1 MNYFLDTNICIY
13 YLKGMYPKIVSELLS
28 KNPDNIKIPSIVKAE
43 LFYGAEKSVIKEET
57 KEKINEFLLPFE
69 IIGFNDEATEVYGA
83 TRRSLEKKGLIIGP
97 NDLLI
102 ASIVLSENGIL
113 VTKNIKEFE
122 RIKELK
128 IENWT
133 E

>member
-1 MNYFLDTNICIY
+1 
-13 YLKGMYPKIVSELLS
+13 MYPEIVSKLLS
-28 KNPDNIKIPSIVKAE
+28 KNPENIKIPSIVKAE
-43 LFYGAEKSVIKEET
+43 LFYGAEKSIKKEDT
-57 KEKINEFLLPFE
+57 IEKINEFLLPFE
-69 IIGFNDEATEVYGA
+69 IIGFNDEAAEIYGA
-83 TRRSLEKKGLIIGP
+83 TRWFLEKKGLIIGP

-102 ASIVLSENGIL
+102 ASIVLRENGIL

-122 RIKELK
+122 LIKELI